1 MVDQFPS
8 PGFFGE
14 IDIYH
19 PTLNGGQIGV
29 VEEPLEEVDPGNAG
43 EAPFTDPTRT
53 WLQANANLIHSFEAL
68 PHTSQS
74 HTKAEKK
81 RKKKAASAAG
91 AGGLFSQ
98 HASR

>member
-43 EAPFTDPTRT
+43 EVLIDTTFVHVQEQNK
-53 WLQANANLIHSFEAL
+53 WLN
-68 PHTSQS
+68 
-74 HTKAEKK
+74 K
-81 RKKKAASAAG
+81 
-91 AGGLFSQ
+91 
-98 HASR
+98 